1 MLTALIPG
9 PVRLILEG
17 GQEEVFYVSGGFL
30 EVQKEVVTLLTDTAM
45 RAEDVDE
52 SAALKAVEDAEKA
65 MTNQNSEFDYGTAAA
80 QLAEAAAQLRA
91 LKHMKK

>member
-1 MLTALIPG
+1 
-9 PVRLILEG
+9 
-17 GQEEVFYVSGGFL
+17 
-30 EVQKEVVTLLTDTAM
+30 M

-91 LKHMKK
+91 LKQMKK